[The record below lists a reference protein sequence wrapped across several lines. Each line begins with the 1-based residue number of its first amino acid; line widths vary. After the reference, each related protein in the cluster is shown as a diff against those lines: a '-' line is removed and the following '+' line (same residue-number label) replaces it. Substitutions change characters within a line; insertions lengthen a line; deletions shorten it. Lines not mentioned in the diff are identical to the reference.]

1 MRIAAIDIGTNSIHM
16 IVVQVRPD
24 LSFEVVDREKE
35 MVRLGA
41 GGLDGRS
48 LTPTATTAALQTLA
62 KFRRLADSHK
72 VDEIVAAATS
82 AIREAD
88 NGGDFIAEVARRTG
102 IKIRV
107 ISGTEE
113 ARLIHLAA
121 VYGVHM
127 GGSPAVVIDIGGGSI
142 EVTLGTA
149 SHLSHARSF
158 KLGVIRLTERFVRTD
173 PLAPRDERRLV
184 KHINKEIGGYLD
196 TIADKRFD
204 RVIGTSG
211 TILSLGALALSEDGV
226 VRDEALRNRRVSAK
240 AIHRLRKRLS
250 GADLEARLHMDGLD
264 PRRADIAVAGSVLLD
279 SVLRRLGADDI
290 TLCDLALREG
300 LVLDYIHR
308 NTATIRKIER
318 YPDVRR
324 RSIVELGERCGYS
337 AAHAR
342 HVSQLAL
349 SVFDQ
354 TRAVHKLAD
363 REREWL
369 EYGALLHDAGVH
381 ISYERHHRHS
391 YYLIKNGELRG
402 FDPQEIEIIA
412 LLARYHRQATPK
424 KSHDGYGSLK
434 GGLRRTVRTLAAM
447 LRLAEGLDRSH
458 AQVVTALD
466 VVPRGDAYL
475 IRLRAAGDA
484 ELELWAAHRH
494 GAELGAGAPPPAAVR
509 GVGPPSTSAR
519 AGTRRNAHHMLNN
532 LTTPHEYPGK
542 LFVVEG
548 IDGSGKTTQLAL
560 LAKWLSAAGHPVFQT
575 EWNSSALVKA
585 ATKTGKKKNAL
596 TPMTFSLLHAT
607 DFADRLLYNV
617 IPPLKAGHD
626 RARRSLHLHRLRAR
640 RRARRRSPLG
650 ARALQLRGEAG
661 PRRLL
666 PRADRRL
673 GRSPDGAAREAQVLR
688 SGHGHGLER
697 QRARELPH
705 LPGQGARRIRSPGRR
720 VRPERRQRRRQH
732 HRPAARVPAAR
743 VAATGNEDTRT
754 RSSMNLPE
762 ERRTERTA
770 AASRAS
776 TTATA
781 SRTCR
786 SATTPAS

>member
-16 IVVQVRPD
+16 IVVRVRPD
-24 LSFEVVDREKE
+24 LSFEVIDREKE

-48 LTPTATTAALQTLA
+48 LTPTAVTAALQTLA

-88 NGGDFIAEVARRTG
+88 NGGDFMAEVARRTG

-127 GGSPAVVIDIGGGSI
+127 GGTPAVVIDIGGGSI

-149 SHLSHARSF
+149 SHLTHARSF

-173 PLAPRDERRLV
+173 PLAKRDERRLV
-184 KHINKEIGGYLD
+184 KHINKEIGAYLD
-196 TIADKRFD
+196 TVADRRFD

-226 VRDEALRNRRVSAK
+226 VRDEALRNRRVPAK
-240 AIHRLRKRLS
+240 AIRRLRKRLS
-250 GADLEARLHMDGLD
+250 GADLEARLHMAGLD

-279 SVLRRLGADDI
+279 SVLRRLGAEDI

-324 RSIVELGERCGYS
+324 RSVIELGERCNYS

-349 SVFDQ
+349 SIFDQ
-354 TRAVHKLAD
+354 TRAVHKLGD

-424 KSHDGYGSLK
+424 KSHEGYGTLK
-434 GGLRRTVRTLAAM
+434 GGLRRTVRALAAM

-458 AQVVTALD
+458 AQVVTTLD

-475 IRLRAAGDA
+475 MRLRAGGDA

-494 GAELGAGAPPPAAVR
+494 GAPLERVL
-509 GVGPPSTSAR
+509 
-519 AGTRRNAHHMLNN
+519 RRPLRF
-532 LTTPHEYPGK
+532 E
-542 LFVVEG
+542 V
-548 IDGSGKTTQLAL
+548 SGR
-560 LAKWLSAAGHPVFQT
+560 
-575 EWNSSALVKA
+575 VK
-585 ATKTGKKKNAL
+585 
-596 TPMTFSLLHAT
+596 
-607 DFADRLLYNV
+607 
-617 IPPLKAGHD
+617 
-626 RARRSLHLHRLRAR
+626 RR
-640 RRARRRSPLG
+640 
-650 ARALQLRGEAG
+650 
-661 PRRLL
+661 
-666 PRADRRL
+666 DRREKKE
-673 GRSPDGAAREAQVLR
+673 RSTHAEQ
-688 SGHGHGLER
+688 
-697 QRARELPH
+697 PH
-705 LPGQGARRIRSPGRR
+705 
-720 VRPERRQRRRQH
+720 H
-732 HRPAARVPAAR
+732 AARVPRKALRRGRHRRVGKNDAAR
-743 VAATGNEDTRT
+743 AAGKVA
-754 RSSMNLPE
+754 
-762 ERRTERTA
+762 
-770 AASRAS
+770 
-776 TTATA
+776 
-781 SRTCR
+781 
-786 SATTPAS
+786 